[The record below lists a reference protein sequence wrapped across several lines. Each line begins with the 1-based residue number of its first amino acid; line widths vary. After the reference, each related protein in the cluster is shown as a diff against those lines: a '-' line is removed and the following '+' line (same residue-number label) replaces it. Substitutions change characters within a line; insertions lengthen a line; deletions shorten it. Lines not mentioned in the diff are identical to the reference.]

1 MEWETLKLE
10 GSGPVLRIVLNRPA
24 VHNAINRQVLQEL
37 LDVCM
42 EIERRPDCRCV
53 ILRGEGPSFSSGA
66 DLKEGMTRRGDAG
79 GMMLW
84 AKGGARVVDA
94 LTDLT
99 PVTVAAVHGYAIG
112 GGACLAMACDF
123 RIAAESAQVSIRESR
138 LGISLSWHSIPNV
151 VHLVGPSRA
160 KEMVMFGEMYSAR
173 TLLDYGF
180 FDRVVPEDELADAAL
195 ALAEKVV
202 RQPPLPV
209 LMTKASINALV
220 KSHDRAVFHL
230 DEAGVALTAGT
241 RDAQEAARTVFSDET
256 PVWEAR

>member
-10 GSGPVLRIVLNRPA
+10 GSGPVLWIVLNRPA

-37 LDVCM
+37 LDVCL

-66 DLKEGMTRRGDAG
+66 DLKEGMTRSGGAGD
-79 GMMLW
+79 MMLR
-84 AKGGARVVDA
+84 ARGGARVVDA
-94 LTDLT
+94 LTELT

-123 RIAAESAQVSIRESR
+123 RIAAESAQVSIVESR
-138 LGISLSWHSIPNV
+138 LGLSLSWHSIPNV

-160 KEMVMFGEMYSAR
+160 KEMVMFGEMYTAR

-180 FDRVVPEDELADAAL
+180 FDRVVPEGELEAAAL

-209 LMTKASINALV
+209 QMTKASINALV
-220 KSHDRAVFHL
+220 KAHDRAVFHL
-230 DEAGVALTAGT
+230 DEAGVALTAAT
-241 RDAQEAARTVFSDET
+241 RDAEEAARTIASGET
-256 PVWEAR
+256 PAWEAK